1 MHFKKPRAEIPS
13 LVASCHLYST
23 TRISKRGVVL
33 PLTILVVV
41 VHSSIKKAAI
51 LSTFFEAVATLI
63 LGGRTAMIDDGP
75 EGFPLASF
83 SIFPTMADVDDVE
96 EVP

>member
-1 MHFKKPRAEIPS
+1 MWPIPP
-13 LVASCHLYST
+13 LVASCHLHST
-23 TRISKRGVVL
+23 TRISKSGVAL
-33 PLTILVVV
+33 PLTILAV

-83 SIFPTMADVDDVE
+83 SIFPTLVDVDDVE
-96 EVP
+96 EEVP